1 LWILSLPS
9 SVLDKLPA
17 SAFAMSLQLV
27 DGEENDKTF
36 YRRTRESLPRSKGS
50 FLHRKSSGIVLKALD
65 TREVN

>member
-9 SVLDKLPA
+9 SVLNKLPA
-17 SAFAMSLQLV
+17 SAMSLQLV

-36 YRRTRESLPRSKGS
+36 YRQTRESLPRSKGS
-50 FLHRKSSGIVLKALD
+50 FLHRKSSGVLKALD